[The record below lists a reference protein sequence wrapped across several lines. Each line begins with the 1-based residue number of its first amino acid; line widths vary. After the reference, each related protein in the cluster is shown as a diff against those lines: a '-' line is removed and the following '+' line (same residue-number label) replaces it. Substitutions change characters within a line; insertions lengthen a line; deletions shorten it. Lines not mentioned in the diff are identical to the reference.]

1 MLVVLDIYRFEWPEI
16 FCRPDFWEG
25 ILFPVS
31 ENIFSNWGNFL
42 RQLIALAYVV
52 RGFHLFREGE
62 RYSQKK
68 VAVEQ
73 SAATL
78 FLCER
83 GNCQLS
89 CAYFP

>member
-1 MLVVLDIYRFEWPEI
+1 M
-16 FCRPDFWEG
+16 
-25 ILFPVS
+25 
-31 ENIFSNWGNFL
+31 

-52 RGFHLFREGE
+52 RGFYLFREGE

-78 FLCER
+78 FLCAIVVIANYLALTFRKQKSFGTFADKTEE
-83 GNCQLS
+83 
-89 CAYFP
+89 

>member
-1 MLVVLDIYRFEWPEI
+1 M
-16 FCRPDFWEG
+16 
-25 ILFPVS
+25 
-31 ENIFSNWGNFL
+31 

-52 RGFHLFREGE
+52 RGFYLFREGE

-78 FLCER
+78 FYASGGIANYRALTFRKQKSFGTFADKTEEE
-83 GNCQLS
+83 
-89 CAYFP
+89 CA